1 MKKNTIYA
9 ERDKFLK
16 EKLQIMANDYGIKL
30 TSTTI
35 TQIMA
40 DLSDIYEEGKSK
52 GWEEGYN
59 EGHIQGMADADP
71 DNYTY

>member
-1 MKKNTIYA
+1 MKNNTIYA

-16 EKLQIMANDYGIKL
+16 EKLQIMVNDYGIKL

-59 EGHIQGMADADP
+59 EGHIQGMADADS